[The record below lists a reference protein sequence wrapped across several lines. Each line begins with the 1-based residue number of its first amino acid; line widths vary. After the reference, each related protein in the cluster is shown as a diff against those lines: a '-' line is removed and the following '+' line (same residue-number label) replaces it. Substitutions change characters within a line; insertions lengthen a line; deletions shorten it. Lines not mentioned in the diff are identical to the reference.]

1 MSVKPFAHQA
11 ISIAHNDTTPIVFDV
26 SDPGCVSADTEYLTP
41 TGWKR
46 FDSYMPGDL
55 VAQFY
60 PESREIEFV
69 TPLQY
74 VKRPCAQ
81 MIAIAPSRG
90 TSQRLS
96 PEHRVL
102 YYSRDGSHGVCS
114 AVEFMAHLQENGPHR
129 SDRRFCTTFS
139 VKNDTEIQLN
149 DAEIRVQVAVIA
161 DGHFPTDSNRC
172 VIRIKKYRKIVRLI
186 SLLKAADIEYREKV
200 CGSDPEFLVYT
211 FHAPTHDKQF
221 TKHWWQ
227 ASQAQLEVIADE
239 LPHWDSAISPRPSS
253 GIRFSSFIEES
264 AQFAQ
269 YAFAAAKHPTYL
281 NFSVRDRR
289 AEGRGVMI
297 EYTVHAR
304 AVDVM
309 VGPGR
314 ADSVFPVANPEGFK
328 YCFEVPTSFLLLR
341 HNGYIFATG
350 NTGKGYVRIMGFAK
364 RRAAGGGAMLVF
376 APRSLLRTVWV
387 NDIAKFA
394 PHLTV
399 SVANADNR
407 DEAFAAEADVYIT
420 NIDAAIR
427 VAERKPA
434 FFKRFSELVIDES
447 TAFKHH
453 TSRRSKA
460 ILKISQYFSHR
471 CCMTGTPNGNSIVD
485 VWHQVMILDGGKRL
499 GNSFYKFREA
509 VCTPQQVGRNVNAMK
524 WTDRDGAEEA
534 VFGLLSDI
542 VIRHKFEDCTDIP
555 ANHIYSVDYDLTPKQ
570 MRAYFE
576 MEQTQMLTLKN
587 SAQSV
592 LAINAAAV
600 ATKLLQI
607 SSGAVYDGVGG
618 YVTVDTAR
626 YEMILDL
633 VEQRKHSLAF
643 FFWKH
648 QRDALLK
655 EAVKRGVTHAVID
668 GNTSD
673 KEREEIV
680 RGYQAGVYQV
690 LFAHPKSAAHGLTL
704 TKGTATIWS
713 SPTYDLEIFKQGSK
727 RQHRIGQTAKTET
740 IVCIA
745 KGTIEE
751 KVYALMTE
759 KDKRMTTLLD
769 LFGTLT
775 PAVPVKKATKKKVMG
790 VV

>member
-1 MSVKPFAHQA
+1 MTTKPFAHQA
-11 ISIAHNDTTPIVFDV
+11 ISIAHNDKTDIVFDV
-26 SDPGCVSADTEYLTP
+26 SDPG
-41 TGWKR
+41 
-46 FDSYMPGDL
+46 
-55 VAQFY
+55 
-60 PESREIEFV
+60 
-69 TPLQY
+69 
-74 VKRPCAQ
+74 
-81 MIAIAPSRG
+81 
-90 TSQRLS
+90 
-96 PEHRVL
+96 
-102 YYSRDGSHGVCS
+102 
-114 AVEFMAHLQENGPHR
+114 
-129 SDRRFCTTFS
+129 
-139 VKNDTEIQLN
+139 
-149 DAEIRVQVAVIA
+149 
-161 DGHFPTDSNRC
+161 
-172 VIRIKKYRKIVRLI
+172 
-186 SLLKAADIEYREKV
+186 
-200 CGSDPEFLVYT
+200 
-211 FHAPTHDKQF
+211 
-221 TKHWWQ
+221 
-227 ASQAQLEVIADE
+227 
-239 LPHWDSAISPRPSS
+239 
-253 GIRFSSFIEES
+253 
-264 AQFAQ
+264 
-269 YAFAAAKHPTYL
+269 
-281 NFSVRDRR
+281 
-289 AEGRGVMI
+289 
-297 EYTVHAR
+297 
-304 AVDVM
+304 
-309 VGPGR
+309 
-314 ADSVFPVANPEGFK
+314 
-328 YCFEVPTSFLLLR
+328 
-341 HNGYIFATG
+341 
-350 NTGKGYVRIMGFAK
+350 TGKTCVRILGFAK
-364 RRAAGGGAMLVF
+364 RRARSGGALLVL
-376 APRSLLRTVWV
+376 APRSLLRSVWV
-387 NDIAKFA
+387 NDLAKFA
-394 PHLTV
+394 PELTV
-399 SVANADNR
+399 SVADATNR
-407 DEAFAAEADVYIT
+407 ESAFSVDVDVYVT
-420 NIDAAIR
+420 NVDAAKWL
-427 VAERKPA
+427 ADQKPA

-453 TSRRSKA
+453 TSQRSKA
-460 ILKISQYFSHR
+460 VAKIAKYFTHK

-509 VCTPQQVGRNVNAMK
+509 VCTPTQVGRNANAMK

-727 RQHRIGQTAKTET
+727 RQHRIGQKQKTET

-775 PAVPVKKATKKKVMG
+775 PAVPVKKTKSKKVMAE
-790 VV
+790 V